1 MKSFKKFIW
10 EARSGSSNAVL
21 ALASDNDGTDE
32 LRKIIN
38 KQLKIRTQIPKI
50 SARTPA
56 SFVNKYNK
64 LLSQN
69 KAVFKKIF
77 DLVPAGVGPGE
88 VLLSYLSNAITIGG
102 GSSNYDV
109 QMGNNKIEVKATK
122 IDTNGYAYNFRLG
135 VDSRPAL
142 SAAIKDLKDLYNS
155 AKYHIAEIDN
165 EETLAKID
173 RGEMTSLKKHLKAFD
188 PAVATEW
195 EKLPLSIFKNKE
207 IYFNGEKI
215 GSLTERNIL
224 KKINEL
230 VLTGTK
236 KIKSFDI
243 IEKELSDK
251 LSSHAMQYF
260 FFNIDT
266 KELYY
271 SPQFPVSVIDTITGG
286 SIKVKS
292 LVK

>member
-1 MKSFKKFIW
+1 MKTFKKFIS
-10 EARSGSSNAVL
+10 EARSGSSNTVL

-32 LRKIIN
+32 LRKIVN
-38 KQLKIRTQIPKI
+38 AQLKIRVKIPKI

-56 SFVNKYNK
+56 SFVSKYNK

-69 KAVFKKIF
+69 KSDFKKIF
-77 DLVPAGVGPGE
+77 DLVPTGVGPGE

-155 AKYHIAEIDN
+155 AKYHISEIDN

-173 RGEMTSLKKHLKAFD
+173 RGEMTSLKKHLKLFN
-188 PAVATEW
+188 PSVATDW

-271 SPQFPVSVIDTITGG
+271 SPEFPTSVIDTITGG
-286 SIKVKS
+286 SVKVKT
-292 LVK
+292 LVI